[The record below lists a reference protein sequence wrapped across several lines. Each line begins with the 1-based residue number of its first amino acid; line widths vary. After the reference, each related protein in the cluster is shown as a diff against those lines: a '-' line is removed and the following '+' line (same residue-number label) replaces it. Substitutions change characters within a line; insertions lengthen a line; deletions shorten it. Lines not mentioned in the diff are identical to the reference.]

1 MTVKSIPVS
10 ATLIFILLAINLSAM
25 AGDPPRRGEVTF
37 THDPPRID
45 GVPDDQ
51 CWSRSD
57 TFGDFIQYEPYGGA
71 HSEYRTTV
79 RMVFDN
85 EAVYICA
92 VMYDN
97 NPDSI
102 GRELGQRD
110 GDRDIVADYFNVDI
124 GPYNDGVNG
133 YSFKVTASGI
143 QSDIRRSS
151 GAGGRDLNW
160 DAVWQSAVAITP
172 QGWVAELKIPFSAIR
187 FSSESDGLWGINF
200 WRYVQRSGE
209 WSSWNWADKTY
220 GTTINYLGEVEGF
233 NAIDPPVRL
242 SVTPYMSVYTE
253 KSSGKS
259 DRATIFSG
267 GADLKVG
274 ISESFTLDATL
285 VPDFRQVQY
294 DDLILN
300 LTPYEIEYNEKRQ
313 FFTEGTDLFGKANI
327 FYSRR
332 IGARPT
338 GYYEPYRSTQEGEK
352 VVSNDNV
359 TRLLNAVKI
368 SGRNSTGLG
377 IGIFNGIT
385 AAGNAAIMDTV
396 TGESREYTTQ
406 PLTNYNMLVLDQN
419 LGNGSYISLVNTNVL
434 KRGFRDSG
442 SYSANITAV
451 DSRYLNPT
459 KTWSIGG
466 IGAISQK
473 YYSGADNIFGH
484 SISVSG
490 GKTGGKFRLY
500 AGHKSISKTYDPN
513 DMGYLQHNNILT
525 NSLTTGYNFYDP
537 RGVVL
542 SSLNTVTLQHDM
554 LYSPVSYNSFR
565 VRGVSTTTFTNF
577 SIMSLESTLKPAG
590 EDDYYEPRVD
600 GRYYSRPPSAS
611 FGFSWS
617 TDPRKHI
624 TAKAGATVEL
634 FDSDNGMRRFSFIA
648 APTLRY
654 NNRLILS
661 HTVKNGYFSG
671 DIGFTGITEAGSII
685 FGERRYLTVENITT
699 LSYIFSPSTYLYLRG
714 RHYWSRA
721 DYTGNIY
728 ELGDGGSLAA
738 TTSTLLPQDINLNYF
753 NLDLSWS
760 WRFAPG
766 SELNLV
772 WKNSIYQR
780 GDIIYDS
787 LRENLNAMFG
797 SPAVNSFSVKL
808 LWYLDYHTIA
818 GKI

>member
-1 MTVKSIPVS
+1 VKSLLYNI
-10 ATLIFILLAINLSAM
+10 TLLFLLLLINMNAM
-25 AGDPPRRGEVTF
+25 AGDPPRRGKATF
-37 THDPPRID
+37 TTDPPRID
-45 GVPDDQ
+45 GVPYDP
-51 CWSRSD
+51 CWSSSEN
-57 TFGDFIQYEPYGGA
+57 FSDFIQYEPYGGEP
-71 HSEYRTTV
+71 SKYRTTV
-79 RMVFDN
+79 KMVFDN
-85 EAVYICA
+85 EAVYVCA
-92 VMYDN
+92 VMYDSY
-97 NPDSI
+97 PDSI
-102 GRELGQRD
+102 RRELGQRD

-133 YSFKVTASGI
+133 YSFKITASGI

-160 DAVWQSAVAITP
+160 DAVWHSSVKITDE
-172 QGWVAELKIPFSAIR
+172 GWVAELKIPFSAIR
-187 FSSESDGLWGINF
+187 FSSESDGTWGINF

-242 SVTPYMSVYTE
+242 SVTPYMSAYTE
-253 KSSGKS
+253 KSSGQVG
-259 DRATIFSG
+259 RTNLFSG

-332 IGARPT
+332 IGAKPR
-338 GYYEPYRSTQEGEK
+338 GYSDPYRNTGDHET

-368 SGRNSTGLG
+368 SGRNSNGLG

-385 AAGNAAIMDTV
+385 AAAEAVIQDTI
-396 TGESREYTTQ
+396 TGDSREYTTQ
-406 PLTNYNMLVLDQN
+406 PLTNYNMVVLDQN

-434 KRGFRDSG
+434 KRGFNNPG
-442 SYSANITAV
+442 SYTANVTAV
-451 DSRYLNPT
+451 DARYLNRA
-459 KTWSIGG
+459 KIWSIGG

-473 YYSGADNIFGH
+473 YYSGSDNIFGH
-484 SISVSG
+484 NISVSG
-490 GKTGGKFRLY
+490 GKTGGKFRIY

-513 DMGYLQHNNILT
+513 DMGYLQHNNIMT
-525 NSLTTGYNFYDP
+525 NTLTTGYNFYDP
-537 RGVVL
+537 RGIVL
-542 SSLNTVTLQHDM
+542 SSLNTLTFQHDM
-554 LYSPVSYNSFR
+554 LYTPARYNSFR
-565 VRGVSTTTFTNF
+565 IRAVSTTTFTNF
-577 SIMSLESTLKPAG
+577 SVLALETSVKPAG

-600 GRYYSRPPSAS
+600 GRYYSRPPSATL
-611 FGFSWS
+611 GFSWS

-624 TAKAGATVEL
+624 TAKSGSTLEL
-634 FDSDNGMRRFSFIA
+634 FNSDNDMRRFSFII
-648 APTLRY
+648 APTFRY

-661 HTVKNGYFSG
+661 HTLKNEYFRG
-671 DIGFTGITEAGSII
+671 DIGFTGITEAEGII
-685 FGERRYLTVENITT
+685 FGERRYMSVENITT
-699 LSYIFSPSTYLYLRG
+699 LSYIFSPTAYLYLRG

-721 DYTGNIY
+721 DYTGTLY
-728 ELGDGGSLAA
+728 QLAADGSLDA
-738 TTSTLLPQDINLNYF
+738 TGSALSPQDINLNYF

-787 LRENLNAMFG
+787 LREDLNAMFDA
-797 SPAVNSFSVKL
+797 PATNSFSVKL
-808 LWYLDYHTIA
+808 LWYIDYHTVA
-818 GKI
+818 GRL